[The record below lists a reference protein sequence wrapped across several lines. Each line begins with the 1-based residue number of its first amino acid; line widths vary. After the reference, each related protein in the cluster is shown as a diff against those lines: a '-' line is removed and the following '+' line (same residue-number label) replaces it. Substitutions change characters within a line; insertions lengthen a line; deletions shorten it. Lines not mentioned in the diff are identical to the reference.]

1 MQNNNYICW
10 QMDGL
15 ISRGVKTMGGGGA
28 LKWDFTVYEMQ

>member
-15 ISRGVKTMGGGGA
+15 ISRGVKTGGGGGGGF
-28 LKWDFTVYEMQ
+28 KVGFYSI